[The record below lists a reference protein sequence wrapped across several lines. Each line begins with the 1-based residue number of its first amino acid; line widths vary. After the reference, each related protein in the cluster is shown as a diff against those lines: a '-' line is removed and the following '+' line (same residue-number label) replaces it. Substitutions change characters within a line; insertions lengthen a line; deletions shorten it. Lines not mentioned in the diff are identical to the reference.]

1 MGLGE
6 HFLRRKQSSV
16 CSKVSAAKRPMNML
30 NFVGVEA
37 EITSVRKADFV
48 SATQRYRVEGC
59 LYEKCVSFE
68 I

>member
-1 MGLGE
+1 
-6 HFLRRKQSSV
+6 
-16 CSKVSAAKRPMNML
+16 ML
-30 NFVGVEA
+30 NFVGVKA
-37 EITSVRKADFV
+37 EIASVGKADFV